1 MAPVSITPSTG
12 RATALQ
18 GINPQEVD
26 GIYKRITWR
35 VVPLIF
41 AAYLLAFLDRINVGY
56 AQLQM
61 KDALGFSDA
70 VYGFGAGIFFIS
82 YLLFEVPSN
91 LLLERIGV
99 RLTLLRII
107 FFWGLTSAAT
117 MFVSAP
123 IHFYI
128 VRFLL
133 GLFEAGFFPGII
145 LYLTYWFPSSR
156 RGRVTAQF
164 MFAIPVAGIIGGPL
178 SGWIMSSMD
187 GVHWHG
193 GLAVDVPHR
202 RVAHVNSW
210 IDLLFHAHGH
220 TA

>member
-1 MAPVSITPSTG
+1 M
-12 RATALQ
+12 
-18 GINPQEVD
+18 
-26 GIYKRITWR
+26 YKRITWR